1 MYLSREEEKILQG
14 ESGEAK
20 RLAMKILCAL
30 GDFFHAEKLIK
41 IESSH
46 VSGVS
51 YKTGGDALIEVLEN
65 FVENKSKTVITT
77 SLNPSGMDRTNWKEM
92 GVKDDFASK
101 QNKIIEMYQSMGIFD
116 VCSCVPYELGNVA
129 KIGDHISFSESSA
142 VTFMNSFFGAHT
154 NRESGL
160 SALASA
166 ILGKTPQYGLHLPDN
181 RIPEVAVEIDAKLTN
196 PTDYGLVGYCIGKNF
211 SSKIP
216 ILQKISSMDI
226 QQTKSISAAMA
237 ASGSIPLFYIN
248 DYACEKFEEKDLEKI
263 IIDQK
268 HLEELKEDF
277 APTSPPDIV
286 MIGCPHASV
295 STLKTISE
303 LLESPVSNRMKFWI
317 FTSRPIRL
325 VAESMG
331 YVQKIERMG
340 AKIFCDTCPVV
351 CPMPSFDLA
360 LTDSIKAVHYLPTM
374 SKIESAAGSL
384 EDCIKIAMGRKL
396 Q

>member
-1 MYLSREEEKILQG
+1 MYLSKEEEKILQG

-41 IESSH
+41 VESAH

-65 FVENKSKTVITT
+65 FVKSEPKTEVVST
-77 SLNPSGMDRTNWKEM
+77 LNPSGMDRLKWKEM
-92 GVKDDFASK
+92 SIKDDFAAK
-101 QNKIIEMYQSMGIFD
+101 QNRIIKMYQSIGILD
-116 VCSCVPYELGNVA
+116 LCSCIPYELGNVA

-142 VTFMNSFFGAHT
+142 VTFMNSFFGTHT

-166 ILGKTPQYGLHLPDN
+166 ILGKTPEYGLHLPEN
-181 RIPEVAVEIDAKLTN
+181 RIPEVVVEIEAKLTN
-196 PTDYGLVGYCIGKNF
+196 PTDYGLVGYSIGKNF

-216 ILQKISSMDI
+216 LLQKVSSIDI
-226 QQTKSISAAMA
+226 QQAKQMSAAMA
-237 ASGSIPLFYIN
+237 ASGSIALFYIN
-248 DYACEKFEEKDLEKI
+248 EYTGGKFEEKKLEKI
-263 IIDQK
+263 VMDQRNLK
-268 HLEELKEDF
+268 ELKEDF
-277 APTSPPDIV
+277 APTSQPDIV
-286 MIGCPHASV
+286 MIGCPHASI
-295 STLKTISE
+295 STIKRISE
-303 LLESPVSNRMKFWI
+303 LLVSPISNRTKLWI

-331 YVQKIERMG
+331 YVQRIERMG

-351 CPMPSFDLA
+351 CPIPEFDLS
-360 LTDSIKAVHYLPTM
+360 LTDSLKAAHYLPTM
-374 SKIESAAGSL
+374 SKIESTAGSL
-384 EDCIKIAMGRKL
+384 EDCLKIAMGEKV
-396 Q
+396 